1 MSHYDDVLKEARAKA
16 TGSAKEYIPRLY
28 NILVDEEHK
37 TPEDARRI
45 IEHDLLEYWSK
56 ATVTKF
62 LPHETKD
69 EIKQE
74 AGKKGAEKKKIL
86 LLADGSRAGNIPA
99 EPEKQEVQRAR
110 EVIPDLEL
118 EDDNTDQTELEFL
131 RDENRTQKETI
142 LQLGEALKKATEFKP
157 ASQVGFTKEDVGLDT
172 VVFRMGIKDPKRAAE
187 VISNEMTEFI
197 KKDLTGLRNRGWGTV
212 EVTMRIL

>member
-1 MSHYDDVLKEARAKA
+1 MSHYDEVLEEARAAA
-16 TGSAKEYIPRLY
+16 TGGAKEFIPKLY
-28 NILVDEEHK
+28 HILVDEEHK
-37 TPEDARRI
+37 TPEDARKI
-45 IEHDLLEYWSK
+45 IEHDLIEYWSK

-69 EIKQE
+69 EIKSE

-86 LLADGSRAGNIPA
+86 LLADGSSAGKNLA
-99 EPEKQEVQRAR
+99 EPEKTEIQRAR
-110 EVIPDLEL
+110 EVIPDLEP
-118 EDDNTDQTELEFL
+118 EEETDKTEMEFL
-131 RDENRTQKETI
+131 KDENRTQKETI